1 MITFPTA
8 LDAINQRIE
17 KIDPVKYAR
26 SRNFSDGAVT
36 YLSPYLSRG
45 VISTKQVFEH
55 LLSLDLPWHRIEKLV
70 QELAWRDYWQNI
82 WIAKGDGIN
91 QDLKH
96 PQDPVS
102 NHGISD
108 AIVDHSTGIIAI
120 DDAIEDLYKTGYMHN
135 HMRMY
140 VASVACNVAQSHW
153 LTPARWMYY
162 HLLDGDWASNALSW
176 QWVAGSNANKKY
188 YANQDNINK
197 YFNSSQKQTFLDVDY
212 EQFST
217 LAIPESLAEA
227 SDFDSQ
233 TKLTNTADIPLERD
247 KKTLVYNYYNLDPD
261 WHAGEEVQRVL
272 LLEPSFY
279 RTYPVSPTC
288 IEFVTQLADN
298 IAGIQILEAEFE
310 TLAEKV
316 DPAHI
321 IYKEHPTNRHYLG
334 TEEARSWMFDVSGDY
349 PSFFAFWKKCKKLIP
364 A

>member
-1 MITFPTA
+1 MIMFPTK
-8 LDAINQRIE
+8 IREIQKRIE
-17 KIDPVKYAR
+17 QIDPVRYAR
-26 SRNFSDGAVT
+26 SRNFNNGAVT

-55 LLSLDLPWHRIEKLV
+55 LLSLNLPWHRIEKLV

-82 WIAKGDGIN
+82 WIAKGDGIS

-96 PQDPVS
+96 PQEPVS

-140 VASVACNVAQSHW
+140 LASVACNVAQSHW

-197 YFNSSQKQTFLDVDY
+197 YFNSSQKQTFLDIDY
-212 EQFST
+212 SQFST
-217 LAIPESLAEA
+217 LSIPEALAEV
-227 SDFDSQ
+227 SDFDPQ
-233 TKLTNTADIPLERD
+233 TNLTNTADIQLKKD

-261 WHAGEEVQRVL
+261 WHAGEDVQRVL
-272 LLEPSFY
+272 LLEPSFFK
-279 RTYPVSPTC
+279 TYPVSQKC

-298 IAGIQILEAEFE
+298 IDGVQILVAEFDAL
-310 TLAEKV
+310 TEKV
-316 DPAHI
+316 DPGQI

-334 TEEARSWMFDVSGDY
+334 TEEARSWMFDVSGYY
-349 PSFFAFWKKCKKLIP
+349 PSFFAFWKKCKKLIL

>member
-1 MITFPTA
+1 MFPTE
-8 LDAINQRIE
+8 IKKIHQRIE
-17 KIDPVKYAR
+17 QINPAQYAR

-36 YLSPYLSRG
+36 HLSPYISRG
-45 VISTKQVFEH
+45 VISTKQVFDH
-55 LLSLDLPWHRIEKLV
+55 LLSLDLPWQRIEKLV
-70 QELAWRDYWQNI
+70 QELAWRDYWQNT

-91 QDLKH
+91 EDLKH
-96 PQDPVS
+96 AQDPVS

-108 AIVDHSTGIIAI
+108 AIVDHRTGINAI
-120 DDAIEDLYKTGYMHN
+120 DDAIGDLFKTGYMHN

-197 YFNSSQKQTFLDVDY
+197 YFNSSQRQTFLDVDY

-217 LAIPESLAEA
+217 LAIPESLLECSNFDLLTDL
-227 SDFDSQ
+227 SDTSNIQ
-233 TKLTNTADIPLERD
+233 LERD

-261 WHAGEEVQRVL
+261 WHDDEEVQRVL
-272 LLEPSFY
+272 LLEPSFFK
-279 RTYPVSPTC
+279 TYPVSQKC
-288 IEFVTQLADN
+288 IDFIMQLANN
-298 IAGIQILEAEFE
+298 IAGIKIMVAEFE
-310 TLAEKV
+310 SLTQQV

-334 TEEARSWMFDVSGDY
+334 TEEPRSLMFDVSGDY

>member
-1 MITFPTA
+1 MFPTE
-8 LDAINQRIE
+8 IKKIHQRIQQ
-17 KIDPVKYAR
+17 IDPVQYAR

-36 YLSPYLSRG
+36 HLSPYISRG
-45 VISTKQVFEH
+45 VISTKQVFDH
-55 LLSLDLPWHRIEKLV
+55 LLSLDLPWQRIEKLV
-70 QELAWRDYWQNI
+70 QELAWRDYWQNT

-91 QDLKH
+91 EDLKH
-96 PQDPVS
+96 AQDPVS

-108 AIVDHSTGIIAI
+108 AIVDHRTGINAI
-120 DDAIEDLYKTGYMHN
+120 DDAIGDLFKTGYMHN

-197 YFNSSQKQTFLDVDY
+197 YFNSSQRQTFLDVDY

-217 LAIPESLAEA
+217 LAIPESLLECSNFDLLTDL
-227 SDFDSQ
+227 SDTSNIQ
-233 TKLTNTADIPLERD
+233 LERD

-261 WHAGEEVQRVL
+261 WHDDEEVQRVL
-272 LLEPSFY
+272 LLEPSFFK
-279 RTYPVSPTC
+279 TYPVSQKC
-288 IEFVTQLADN
+288 IDFIMQLANN
-298 IAGIQILEAEFE
+298 IADIKILVAEFE
-310 TLAEKV
+310 SLTQQV

-334 TEEARSWMFDVSGDY
+334 TEEPRSLMFDVSGDY